1 MVTPAKSQ
9 TDQNAEVKA
18 VAPEVQVKMH
28 NDTDEIQEKLH
39 KAADK
44 VQEKMHKSFQNVSTA
59 ILTIA
64 TFAAGVTFNILL
76 KPADAGGPPPAVIYL
91 SYANSL
97 FCAAI
102 MGCTLIMLSIELVGH
117 SVSETVRR
125 RINFEVEAVRQRIN
139 KKLKMGL
146 AEHSVKLDEQSV
158 DTVRSRRPASFLVRY
173 D

>member
-1 MVTPAKSQ
+1 
-9 TDQNAEVKA
+9 
-18 VAPEVQVKMH
+18 MH
-28 NDTDEIQEKLH
+28 ET
-39 KAADK
+39 ADK
-44 VQEKMHKSFQNVSTA
+44 VQEKMYNSFRNVSTA

-102 MGCTLIMLSIELVGH
+102 TGCALIMLSIELVGH
-117 SVSETVRR
+117 SVSETVRE
-125 RINFEVEAVRQRIN
+125 RINTRLKQIEAAIQRIN
-139 KKLKMGL
+139 KTFKHSGKGS
-146 AEHSVKLDEQSV
+146 ANNSAKKRVEHSVKKQGEHIV
-158 DTVRSRRPASFLVRY
+158 DTVRSRRLASFLVRY